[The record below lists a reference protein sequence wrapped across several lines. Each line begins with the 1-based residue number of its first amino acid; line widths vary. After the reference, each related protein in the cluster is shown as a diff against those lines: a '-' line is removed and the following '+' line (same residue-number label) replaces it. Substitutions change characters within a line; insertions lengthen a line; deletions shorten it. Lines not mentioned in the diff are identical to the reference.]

1 MKGVINMKAY
11 TRFVL
16 GTCFAIAISSPGLLG
31 QDRQR
36 QTPGTAV
43 PTRPPLTRDQREDIR
58 DRRED
63 VRDRREDIVDRRED
77 VRDAQRDGG
86 VRDRREDVRDR
97 REDVRDRR
105 EDVRDRFEDRL
116 DRNPRFVARLHDIL
130 PQGTSPRDAI
140 SGFKNEGQFYAT
152 LHASKNLDIPFDQLK
167 ARLTGSEN
175 TSLGQA
181 IHALRPELSESDIR
195 NAVRR
200 AEQQAKDTE
209 KTSGAAD

>member
-1 MKGVINMKAY
+1 MKTY

-16 GTCFAIAISSPGLLG
+16 GTCFAIAIRSPGLFG

-36 QTPGTAV
+36 QMPGTAA

-63 VRDRREDIVDRRED
+63 LRDRREDILDRRED
-77 VRDAQRDGG
+77 IRDAQRDGG
-86 VRDRREDVRDR
+86 IRDRREDVRDR

-105 EDVRDRFEDRL
+105 EDVRDRLEDRL
-116 DRNPRFVARLHDIL
+116 DRNPRFASRLHDLL
-130 PQGTSPRDAI
+130 PRSTNPRDAI
-140 SGFKNEGQFYAT
+140 SGFNNERQFYAT
-152 LHASKNLDIPFDQLK
+152 LHVSKNLNIPFDQLK
-167 ARLTGSEN
+167 AKLTGSEN

-195 NAVRR
+195 KAIRR
-200 AEQQAKDTE
+200 AEQEAQDTE
-209 KTSGAAD
+209 KTDGAAD